1 MAPSAPR
8 WVPPVFAGAGLVLV
22 PWVVLLVDLL
32 PSTHRSAHWDI
43 AWGGFDVALALL
55 LIAVAVA
62 AWRRSAWLEGAATAA
77 ATLLLV
83 DGWFDVLTSSSNAEL
98 ALALVMALL
107 VEVPM
112 AVLCLC
118 LARNAERR
126 LARLA
131 YASGAKRGFDES
143 RTQDGASL
151 ALASSV
157 APRSAWARTLPSR
170 AMVKPPARR
179 SA

>member
-1 MAPSAPR
+1 MAPSPPR

-32 PSTHRSAHWDI
+32 PSTHRSEHWDV
-43 AWGGFDVALALL
+43 AWGGFDVALAAL
-55 LIAVAVA
+55 LISVGVA

-112 AVLCLC
+112 AVLCLY

-126 LARLA
+126 LA
-131 YASGAKRGFDES
+131 YASGARRGFDDS
-143 RTQDGASL
+143 RTHDGAL
-151 ALASSV
+151 RAVASSV
-157 APRSAWARTLPSR
+157 APGSAWARTSSSR
-170 AMVKPPARR
+170 ATVKPSVRR